1 VIPEAAVAHYAAMQ
15 RLGAV
20 AAAQVRR
27 LWLGVSA
34 SDFSASWREAL
45 PSAAALL
52 GAAQFRAALAGS
64 DYGASAL
71 AEQGVYEAPAAF
83 VDPSGFSG
91 VAADGGSL
99 SGLLYTA
106 APYAKERIAGGMDA
120 AAAKNAAAGFL
131 MLRTRT
137 AVADAARG
145 AASVDVA
152 SRPRTGYVRMLNA
165 PSCSRCVI
173 LAGKFYRWNKGF
185 QRHPGCD
192 CRHVPSTENVAGDAT
207 TDPYAY
213 FESLS
218 GAEQDRIFGA
228 GSAQAIRDG
237 GDMFQVVN
245 ARRGMKPGG
254 VTTEGTSK
262 RGFYGNTR
270 GQRLT
275 PDAIY
280 AKGLS
285 REQTLRELERY
296 GYILPGGQN
305 PQGVIRGQR
314 EGFGQMGRGGTR
326 VGAREAVLRA
336 RETGV
341 RDPNALATMTAAER
355 RVFDAQANWD
365 AVREGRNP
373 FGRGKLTPQLSAAA
387 ENDFRRIILQGD
399 AAAKITAR
407 RSMGG

>member
-1 VIPEAAVAHYAAMQ
+1 MRALEVLAVGLGRRFWRGVSLNDLTGSWSGSLEQLVPLVAAVQLRAATA
-15 RLGAV
+15 GA
-20 AAAQVRR
+20 
-27 LWLGVSA
+27 GYSA
-34 SDFSASWREAL
+34 SS
-45 PSAAALL
+45 
-52 GAAQFRAALAGS
+52 
-64 DYGASAL
+64 L
-71 AEQGVYEAPAAF
+71 AEQGVYEAPEAF
-83 VDPSGFSG
+83 VDPSGFAG
-91 VAADGGSL
+91 QAADGRSL
-99 SGLLYTA
+99 QGALYSPLVGVKQFIGKGVEPAVALASGGKLL
-106 APYAKERIAGGMDA
+106 ERG
-120 AAAKNAAAGFL
+120 
-131 MLRTRT
+131 LRTL
-137 AVADAARG
+137 VADTGRA
-145 AASVDVA
+145 AASVDIA

-185 QRHPGCD
+185 QRHPHCD
-192 CRHVPSTENVAGDAT
+192 CRHIPSTENVADDSM
-207 TDPYAY
+207 TDPYEY
-213 FESLS
+213 FHSLS
-218 GAEQDRIFGA
+218 AAEQDAAFTKA
-228 GSAQAIRDG
+228 GAQAIRDG
-237 GDMFQVVN
+237 SDMFQVVN
-245 ARRGMKPGG
+245 SRRGMKPGG
-254 VTTEGTSK
+254 VTTEGTTK

-270 GQRLT
+270 GARLT

-280 AKGLS
+280 ARQLP
-285 REQTLRELERY
+285 RERTLRELERY

-305 PQGVIRGQR
+305 PSGVIRGQR

-341 RDPNALATMTAAER
+341 RDPNVLATMTAAER
-355 RVFDAQANWD
+355 RAFDAQANWD